1 MNNAALRKSVLV
13 VDDEPQVLRAI
24 GDTLEDQFEVFAE
37 TSPEVAMRLLKEL
50 PELSVILSDQRM
62 PGMSGDQFLAKAQE
76 LSGATRLMI
85 TGYADLEAVIRAVN
99 LGHIFGY
106 VSKPW
111 SPDHLKLVVLK
122 AAEHYQLL
130 KDLQAERDLLH
141 NLMDNTPDA
150 IFFKDLKH
158 RFVRLNR
165 AHAARL
171 GVARPEDG
179 VGRPVRDFIPLDAAI
194 EREEEDRQVF
204 RSGVPL
210 TDRVRRI
217 LVRPDQVRWSSTT
230 KAPIKDHKGNVTGLV
245 GITRDITERQQAEEK
260 IRRLSRVYAVL
271 SGINSTIVRVRD
283 RDELFREA
291 CRIVVEDGKFNLA
304 WIGVV
309 DEAAARIRPVAWQG
323 ADPAYIEA
331 MPLGLS
337 EQVPHEYGLGGR
349 AINEHKAMIANDMVN
364 DPRILIRKEARQ
376 RGFGSLALLPLFVGE
391 KAIAVLALY
400 AAETGFFDD
409 DEIKLLAELAGDI
422 SFALDHLE
430 KEARLD
436 YLAYYDALTGLA
448 NRTLFVE
455 RVNQYIQSAHHGQG
469 KLALALADIERL
481 KTIND
486 SLGRQAGD
494 ALLKQFAERLV
505 RAAEQMQVA
514 RIGANEFAV
523 ILPEVKGKT
532 EAARVIE
539 EIASRCFAEPFRVND
554 TEIWISA
561 KSGFA
566 LFPDHG
572 GDAETLFRNAEA
584 ALRKAKETGERYLFY
599 THDLTD
605 LVAETLTLENQLRQA
620 LEKEEFVLHYQ
631 PKVELETRRI
641 VGTEALIRWQSPA
654 LGLVP
659 PARFI
664 PLMEATGMIQ
674 EAGAWALRKAAQDHA
689 RWLELGLPASRVAVN
704 VSPMQLRRRDF
715 LATVQEAIAQG
726 AKPPGLD
733 LEITESLLMA
743 DIEGNIE
750 KLKSVRD
757 LGVSIAIDDFGTG
770 YSSLGYLA
778 KLPVQAVKIDHS
790 FVIAM
795 LNDSNA
801 MTLVSTIISLAHSL
815 RMTVIAE
822 GVETEEQAKYLRLL
836 RCDEMQGYLFS
847 KPVPFEQMTALLAQG
862 ANGS

>member
-37 TSPEVAMRLLKEL
+37 TSPEIAMRLLKEL

-349 AINEHKAMIANDMVN
+349 AINERKAMIANDMVN

-599 THDLTD
+599 THDLTER
-605 LVAETLTLENQLRQA
+605 VAEKLTLENQLRQA

-674 EAGAWALRKAAQDHA
+674 EAGVWALRKAAQDHA

-726 AKPPGLD
+726 AKPPGVD

-847 KPVPFEQMTALLAQG
+847 KPLPFEQMTALLSAER
-862 ANGS
+862 